1 MGASGSISNTVAK
14 GLQSSVNSIPIT
26 IIDDA
31 KKDPSSSEDGTPPL
45 WAQANFG
52 GEPSEEYPEA
62 CEFAAEGCGVFDE
75 KMKKKMRRRGM
86 GGMGEEGMGERDVLV
101 GAGAGAAVGD
111 DDEMMMMMVS
121 EGGDSSYHPH
131 YRRGIVGGLTT
142 AGKLLRG
149 FELLLL
155 LVLVVRVYQKIQYQ
169 KQKQKKKREGLGWEM
184 VDEAEKGEI
193 VA

>member
-1 MGASGSISNTVAK
+1 MGASGSISNTVGK
-14 GLQSSVNSIPIT
+14 GLQSTVNSIPIT

-31 KKDPSSSEDGTPPL
+31 KKDPSSEDGTPPL

-52 GEPSEEYPEA
+52 GEPSEGNPEA
-62 CEFAAEGCGVFDE
+62 CDFAAEGCGIYE
-75 KMKKKMRRRGM
+75 EKKMKRRRGV
-86 GGMGEEGMGERDVLV
+86 GGMGGEGEGERDVLV

-111 DDEMMMMMVS
+111 DEMMMMMVS
-121 EGGDSSYHPH
+121 EGGDSLYHPH
-131 YRRGIVGGLTT
+131 HRRGIVGGLTT

-155 LVLVVRVYQKIQYQ
+155 LVLVVRVYQKIQNQ
-169 KQKQKKKREGLGWEM
+169 KQKRKREGLGWKG

>member
-1 MGASGSISNTVAK
+1 MVGK
-14 GLQSSVNSIPIT
+14 GLQSTVNSIPIT

-31 KKDPSSSEDGTPPL
+31 KKSPSSSEDGTPPL

-52 GEPSEEYPEA
+52 GEPSEGYPEA

-75 KMKKKMRRRGM
+75 KMKKMKRRG
-86 GGMGEEGMGERDVLV
+86 ERERDVLV
-101 GAGAGAAVGD
+101 GAGAAVGDD
-111 DDEMMMMMVS
+111 DDEMMMKMVS
-121 EGGDSSYHPH
+121 EGGDSLYHPH

-155 LVLVVRVYQKIQYQ
+155 LVLVVRVYQKIRNQ
-169 KQKQKKKREGLGWEM
+169 KQKQKKKREGLGWKM

>member
-1 MGASGSISNTVAK
+1 MGASGSISNTVGK
-14 GLQSSVNSIPIT
+14 GLQSTVNSIPIT

-31 KKDPSSSEDGTPPL
+31 KKSPSSSEDGTPPL

-52 GEPSEEYPEA
+52 GEPSEGYPEA

-75 KMKKKMRRRGM
+75 KMMKRRRG
-86 GGMGEEGMGERDVLV
+86 ERERERDVLV
-101 GAGAGAAVGD
+101 GAGAGDAVG

-121 EGGDSSYHPH
+121 EGGDSLYYPH

-155 LVLVVRVYQKIQYQ
+155 LVLVVRVYQKIQNR

>member
-1 MGASGSISNTVAK
+1 MGASGSISNTVGK
-14 GLQSSVNSIPIT
+14 GLQSTVNSIPIT

-31 KKDPSSSEDGTPPL
+31 KKSPSSSEDGTPPL

-52 GEPSEEYPEA
+52 GEPSEGYPEA

-75 KMKKKMRRRGM
+75 KMKRRKRG
-86 GGMGEEGMGERDVLV
+86 GEGMGERDVLV
-101 GAGAGAAVGD
+101 GAAAGAAVG

-121 EGGDSSYHPH
+121 EGGDSLYYPH

-155 LVLVVRVYQKIQYQ
+155 LVLVVRVYQKIRNQ
-169 KQKQKKKREGLGWEM
+169 KQKHEKKKREGLGWET

>member
-1 MGASGSISNTVAK
+1 MGASGSISNTVGK
-14 GLQSSVNSIPIT
+14 GLQSTVNSIPIT

-31 KKDPSSSEDGTPPL
+31 KKDPSSEDGTPPL
-45 WAQANFG
+45 WAQAQFG
-52 GEPSEEYPEA
+52 GEPSEGNPEA

-75 KMKKKMRRRGM
+75 KMKRERG
-86 GGMGEEGMGERDVLV
+86 ERERDVLV
-101 GAGAGAAVGD
+101 GAGAVGD

-121 EGGDSSYHPH
+121 EGGDSLYHPH
-131 YRRGIVGGLTT
+131 HRRGIVGGLTT

-155 LVLVVRVYQKIQYQ
+155 LVLVVRVYQKIQNQ
-169 KQKQKKKREGLGWEM
+169 KQKQKKKREGLGWKM

>member
-1 MGASGSISNTVAK
+1 MGASGSISNTVGK
-14 GLQSSVNSIPIT
+14 GLQSTVNSIPIT

-31 KKDPSSSEDGTPPL
+31 KKDPSSEDGTPPL

-52 GEPSEEYPEA
+52 GEPSKGNPEA
-62 CEFAAEGCGVFDE
+62 CEFAAEGCGIYEE
-75 KMKKKMRRRGM
+75 KMKRRRKR
-86 GGMGEEGMGERDVLV
+86 GGERMGERDVLV

-111 DDEMMMMMVS
+111 DEMTMMMVS
-121 EGGDSSYHPH
+121 EGGDSLYYPH

-155 LVLVVRVYQKIQYQ
+155 LVLVVRVYQKIQNQ
-169 KQKQKKKREGLGWEM
+169 KQKQKKRREGLGWRG

>member
-1 MGASGSISNTVAK
+1 M
-14 GLQSSVNSIPIT
+14 NSIPIT

-31 KKDPSSSEDGTPPL
+31 KKSPSSSEDGTPPL

-75 KMKKKMRRRGM
+75 KKKMKSRG
-86 GGMGEEGMGERDVLV
+86 ERERDVLV
-101 GAGAGAAVGD
+101 GAGAGAAAVGD
-111 DDEMMMMMVS
+111 DEMMMVS
-121 EGGDSSYHPH
+121 EGGDSLYYPH

-155 LVLVVRVYQKIQYQ
+155 LVLVVRVYQKIQNQ
-169 KQKQKKKREGLGWEM
+169 KQKQKKKREGLGWKM

>member
-1 MGASGSISNTVAK
+1 MGASGSISNTVGK
-14 GLQSSVNSIPIT
+14 GLQSTVNSIPIT

-31 KKDPSSSEDGTPPL
+31 KKDPSSEDGTPPL

-52 GEPSEEYPEA
+52 GEPSKGNPEA

-75 KMKKKMRRRGM
+75 KMKRKRRG
-86 GGMGEEGMGERDVLV
+86 ERERDVLV

-111 DDEMMMMMVS
+111 DEMMMVS
-121 EGGDSSYHPH
+121 EGGDSLYYPH

-155 LVLVVRVYQKIQYQ
+155 LVLVVRVYQKIQNQ
-169 KQKQKKKREGLGWEM
+169 KQKQKKKREGLGWKM

>member
-14 GLQSSVNSIPIT
+14 GLQSTVNSIPIT

-31 KKDPSSSEDGTPPL
+31 KKSPSSSEDGTPPL

-52 GEPSEEYPEA
+52 GEPSEGYPEA

-75 KMKKKMRRRGM
+75 KMKKKKRG
-86 GGMGEEGMGERDVLV
+86 ERERDVLV
-101 GAGAGAAVGD
+101 GAGAGAGAVGD

-121 EGGDSSYHPH
+121 EGGDSLYYPH

-155 LVLVVRVYQKIQYQ
+155 LVLVVRVYQKIRNQ

>member
-14 GLQSSVNSIPIT
+14 GLQSTVNSIPIT

-31 KKDPSSSEDGTPPL
+31 KKSPSSSEDGTPPL

-52 GEPSEEYPEA
+52 GEPSEGYPEA

-75 KMKKKMRRRGM
+75 KMKRKRG
-86 GGMGEEGMGERDVLV
+86 ERERDVLV

-111 DDEMMMMMVS
+111 DEMMMMMVS
-121 EGGDSSYHPH
+121 EGGDSLYYPH

-155 LVLVVRVYQKIQYQ
+155 LVLVVRVYQKIQNR
-169 KQKQKKKREGLGWEM
+169 KQKQKKKREGLGWKM

>member
-1 MGASGSISNTVAK
+1 MGASGSISNTVGK
-14 GLQSSVNSIPIT
+14 GLQSTVNSIPIT

-31 KKDPSSSEDGTPPL
+31 KKNPSSSEDGTPPL

-52 GEPSEEYPEA
+52 GEPSEGYPEA

-75 KMKKKMRRRGM
+75 KMKKKRRR
-86 GGMGEEGMGERDVLV
+86 GERDVLV

-111 DDEMMMMMVS
+111 DDEMMRRMVS
-121 EGGDSSYHPH
+121 EGGDSLYYPH

-155 LVLVVRVYQKIQYQ
+155 LVLVVRVYQKIRNR
-169 KQKQKKKREGLGWEM
+169 KQKHEKKKREGLGWET